1 METRQA
7 IAEQWL
13 GCALRTS
20 SGPAA
25 ALVAP
30 ERDRFR
36 NPAGYT
42 LRRAMSVLLDELLL
56 GMDRERIAEA
66 LDSIVQ
72 LRAVQDLPPG
82 RALAFLFQL
91 KPILAEFAP
100 GEGLD
105 QLYARIDEMA
115 LAAFDLYL
123 KYRERAFEAR
133 SNEVKRRVFVLQR
146 RFGGGIV

>member
-13 GCALRTS
+13 GCALRACP
-20 SGPAA
+20 GPAA
-25 ALVAP
+25 ALLAE

-42 LRRAMSVLLDELLL
+42 LRRAMEALLDELLL
-56 GMDRERIAEA
+56 GMDRERIAAA

-72 LRAVQDLPPG
+72 LRAVQDFAPG
-82 RALAFLFQL
+82 RALEFLFQL

-115 LAAFDLYL
+115 LTAFDIYM
-123 KYRERAFEAR
+123 KYRELAFQAR
-133 SNEVKRRVFVLQR
+133 SNEVKRRVYVLER
-146 RFGGGIV
+146 RFGGGVV